1 MCVSYYV
8 VLYASKVQHASVP
21 RPSPSYA
28 NDPALIA
35 LGKAIRQVRQELNLS
50 QEELAHQAGVD
61 RAYVSGIERAQH
73 NVAVINLTKIS
84 RALGIKLA
92 ELFRRAKL

>member
-1 MCVSYYV
+1 MRQS
-8 VLYASKVQHASVP
+8 LSIPAVP

-28 NDPALIA
+28 YDPALIA
-35 LGKAIRQVRQELNLS
+35 LGKAIRRIRREVGIS
-50 QEELAHQAGVD
+50 QEELAHQAGLD

-73 NVAVINLTKIS
+73 NVAVINLTKIC